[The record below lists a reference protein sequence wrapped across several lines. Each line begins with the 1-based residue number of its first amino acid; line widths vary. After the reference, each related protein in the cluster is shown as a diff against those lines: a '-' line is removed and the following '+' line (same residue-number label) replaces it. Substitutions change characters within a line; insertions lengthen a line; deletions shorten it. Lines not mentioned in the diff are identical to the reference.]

1 MYHPIRDY
9 AIIGNLRS
17 AVLVSKNGSIDWA
30 PAPFIDSPSIF
41 ASILDDKKGGFWSIT
56 PKGKYTSSQ
65 RYVGDSNVLT
75 TTFQTEKSMVKV
87 VDFIPMEKEHTFMPA
102 SKDTT
107 FRIHRKVVCVK
118 GVCTMR
124 VVFDPK
130 LDYGRQKT
138 HLSLIEGGVLVTNGK
153 KRAVLAAK
161 ASFAIVNDRAVATLT
176 LREGESRFLI
186 FRYNTHEIV
195 LKKNDEEHHEI
206 ELREVQRYWHD
217 WTRKC
222 DLPMCSTSKR
232 WDKVVTRS
240 ALLLKI
246 LFFEPIGTIA
256 AAPTTSLPE
265 SMGGIRNWD
274 YRFTWIRDSVFTLH
288 AFFRMGHVEEAEKY
302 FNWLMYECYGASK
315 KPEDLRIMYG
325 LHSESKLDEEILP
338 HLAGY
343 KNSKPVRIGNAA
355 YEQKQWDIYGSI
367 LDTAWQFHQLERA
380 EVITPEIWVL
390 LRSLANYVTKI
401 WKEPDEGLWE
411 VRGGKS
417 HFVYS
422 KVMCWVALDRAIK
435 LAEAYDFN
443 GEIEL
448 WRAEK
453 GKIHAAVM
461 EHGWSEKKQAFVQ
474 SFGSE
479 SLDASVLRLP
489 VVGFIDGQDP
499 KMLATLK
506 QIKKEL
512 LTDKGFVYRYTAPD
526 GLPGTEGAFLLA
538 SFWLVDAMI
547 LAGETKAAR
556 TLFENV
562 VASVNHVGLLPEE
575 IDPTTKEFL
584 GNFPQAYTHIGLI
597 NSAFNLE
604 EAEARLSKDKYKY
617 FLLRLLKYQK

>member
-17 AVLVSKNGSIDWA
+17 AALVSKKGSIDWA
-30 PAPFIDSPSIF
+30 PVPFIDSPSIF
-41 ASILDDKKGGFWSIT
+41 TSILDDKKGGFWSIA
-56 PKGKYTSSQ
+56 PKGQYVSSQ
-65 RYVGDSNVLT
+65 RYAGDSNVLT
-75 TTFQTEKSMVKV
+75 TTFQTKRGTAKV
-87 VDFIPMEKEHTFMPA
+87 VDFIPIEKERVFMPS

-118 GVCTMR
+118 GTCTMQ
-124 VVFDPK
+124 VVFDPQ

-138 HLSLIEGGVLVTNGK
+138 HLSLIDGGVLVTNGK
-153 KRAVLAAK
+153 KRGVLAAK
-161 ASFAIVNDRAVATLT
+161 VPFTIMDGRAVATVS
-176 LREGESRFLI
+176 LRKGESHFFI
-186 FRYNTHEIV
+186 FRYNTHEITV
-195 LKKNDEEHHEI
+195 RRNDTDHHEA
-206 ELREVQRYWHD
+206 ELREVQRYWHN

-222 DLPMCSTSKR
+222 DLAVCPTSKR
-232 WDKVVTRS
+232 WHKAITRS

-302 FNWLMYECYGASK
+302 FNWLMHECYGASK
-315 KPEDLRIMYG
+315 KPEDLRIVYG

-355 YEQKQWDIYGSI
+355 YDQKQWDIYGSI
-367 LDTAWQFHQLERA
+367 LDTAWQFHQLEKSY
-380 EVITPEIWVL
+380 VITPEIWVL

-448 WRAEK
+448 WRREK
-453 GKIHAAVM
+453 NEIHAAVM
-461 EHGWSEKKQAFVQ
+461 KQGWSEKEHSFVQ

-479 SLDASVLRLP
+479 DLDASVLRMP

-499 KMLATLK
+499 RMLSTLK

-512 LTDKGFVYRYTAPD
+512 LTDDGFVYRYTAQD

-547 LAGETKAAR
+547 LAGETKEAR
-556 TLFENV
+556 ILFENV
-562 VASVNHVGLLPEE
+562 VTSANHVGLLPEE
-575 IDPTTKEFL
+575 INPVTKEFL

-604 EAEARLSKDKYKY
+604 EAEARSRKNSYKY
-617 FLLRLLKYQK
+617 FFLHLLKYKK